1 MNKENIK
8 IGLLA
13 VIALVLV
20 VDAFILDDGG
30 SSYERTALPNNK
42 PASNLVANNPNSPTA
57 DLVQTPDQAE
67 PESNLPATTIAFA
80 EMEHNFGKIK
90 QDTENKKIFK
100 FTNTG
105 NEPLVIS
112 NAVGSCG
119 CTVPNYPK
127 EPIAP
132 GKTGEIEV
140 VYKPGKQKGVQSK
153 TVTIT
158 ANTEPATTRLSIS
171 ADVEE
176 VG

>member
-8 IGLLA
+8 IGLLG

-20 VDAFILDDGG
+20 VDTFFMEDGG
-30 SSYERTALPNNK
+30 SSYTKTELSNNK
-42 PASNLVANNPNSPTA
+42 PVSNLVNNAATPNM
-57 DLVQTPDQAE
+57 VTPMEEE
-67 PESNLPATTIAFA
+67 PESNLPTTSMAFT
-80 EMEHNFGKIK
+80 EMAHDFGKIK

-105 NEPLVIS
+105 SEPLVIS

-119 CTVPNYPK
+119 CTVPAYPK

-132 GKTGEIEV
+132 GATGEIEV
-140 VYKPGKQKGVQSK
+140 VYKPGKQKGSQSK

-158 ANTEPATTRLSIS
+158 ANTEPKTTRLSIS